1 MHNTGEIRILT
12 TWVPNLDY
20 MIVKSLEI
28 KAFEFPLKSQQN
40 KGSQSEVILRALQPT
55 VNIY

>member
-1 MHNTGEIRILT
+1 
-12 TWVPNLDY
+12 